1 MHAVLRNADY
11 GGIKTIRKREA
22 HVFCFAL
29 AFGIVSALGFNLS
42 TDAMALDNTWY
53 TEQWADQGA
62 AISLK
67 VRAKVHDE
75 KSPYQ
80 RIEIYETETFGTL
93 MTLDGLVMVTDR
105 DNFIYHEMMSHPALF
120 SHLHPRRV
128 LIIGGGDCGTLNE
141 VLKHD
146 TVEIEEQV
154 ELDERV
160 TRVAE
165 KFFPELCA
173 SNNDPRARLHFAD
186 GIEWVAHAAPAS
198 YDVII
203 IDSTD
208 PVGPAAGLFSE
219 TFYRNCLRALAKN
232 GVVVGQS
239 ESPLF
244 HADLIRSMHRS
255 LRAAGFGDVATL
267 NFPQCTYPSGWWSA
281 TLASKDGSL
290 SSFRE
295 SDATQKRFATRYYN
309 AAIHRAAR
317 HAPQFLTELLR

>member
-1 MHAVLRNADY
+1 
-11 GGIKTIRKREA
+11 
-22 HVFCFAL
+22 
-29 AFGIVSALGFNLS
+29 
-42 TDAMALDNTWY
+42 MALDHTWY
-53 TEQWADQGA
+53 TEQWAEQGA

-67 VRAKVHDE
+67 IREKVHE
-75 KSPYQ
+75 EQSPYQ

-120 SHLHPRRV
+120 AHPNPRRV
-128 LIIGGGDCGTLNE
+128 LIIGGGDCGTLRE
-141 VLKHD
+141 VLKHP
-146 TVEIEEQV
+146 TVERADQV

-173 SNNDPRARLHFAD
+173 SNHDPRAHFHFAD
-186 GIEWVAHAAPAS
+186 GIEWVARAAPGS

-203 IDSTD
+203 VDSTD

-219 TFYRNCLRALAKN
+219 PFYRNCLRALAKN

-244 HADLIRSMHRS
+244 HAELIRSVQRALRS
-255 LRAAGFGDVATL
+255 AGFQDVATL

-281 TLASKDGSL
+281 TLACKDGAL

-295 SDATQKRFATRYYN
+295 SDVATKKVPTRYYSR
-309 AAIHRAAR
+309 AIHAAAR
-317 HAPQFLTELLR
+317 VAPQFLEDLLR